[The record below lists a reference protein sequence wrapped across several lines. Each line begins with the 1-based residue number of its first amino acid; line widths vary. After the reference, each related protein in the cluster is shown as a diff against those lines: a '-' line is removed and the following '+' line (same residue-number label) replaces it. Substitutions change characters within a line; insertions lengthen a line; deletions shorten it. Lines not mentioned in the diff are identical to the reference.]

1 MRLPVLTRA
10 AGLAAMLLGT
20 AGAAHAAG
28 DTDWIVAPY
37 LWYPDISLDQSSGG
51 GGGGISASDL
61 LSKTDA
67 AGMIRV
73 EVARNRW
80 GLSVDYLY
88 LSVAD
93 NRNVTI
99 PLPPN
104 PTLGVRAD
112 LDLTV
117 FEFTGIYRPTG
128 EEAGISYLAGLR
140 SISTDKVLL
149 VTPPDGPT
157 ERFEG
162 DESVTDFLLGAR
174 YLHRFNNRWDLSG
187 RADYS
192 FGDSEGTWNLIGTLG
207 FRFNDLFAINLGYRH
222 ASLEYE
228 SNANGGVEITTIELS
243 GPLLGFVFR
252 F

>member
-28 DTDWIVAPY
+28 DTEWLVAPY

-117 FEFTGIYRPTG
+117 FEFTGVEHNDAVTAANEIALQNPAVSEFQRIG
-128 EEAGISYLAGLR
+128 EQ
-140 SISTDKVLL
+140 
-149 VTPPDGPT
+149 
-157 ERFEG
+157 
-162 DESVTDFLLGAR
+162 GAR
-174 YLHRFNNRWDLSG
+174 RQHGNQENCESFHFLS
-187 RADYS
+187 
-192 FGDSEGTWNLIGTLG
+192 FFG
-207 FRFNDLFAINLGYRH
+207 FRGIAQI
-222 ASLEYE
+222 
-228 SNANGGVEITTIELS
+228 
-243 GPLLGFVFR
+243 
-252 F
+252 